1 MSACARMV
9 RTQGVSAVVQWV
21 KAPIAVAQVA
31 VEAQVQFP
39 VQCSG
44 LKGSSIAAAQVTAV
58 AWIQSLARDL
68 PYASIKKKKK
78 MNIKNSDW

>member
-39 VQCSG
+39 VLCSG
-44 LKGSSIAAAQVTAV
+44 LKGSSIAAA
-58 AWIQSLARDL
+58 
-68 PYASIKKKKK
+68 
-78 MNIKNSDW
+78 